1 MCNDQ
6 YNILPT
12 YPYYQSVNQCPTPYT
27 RYVNGPN
34 CGSIVG
40 ARALRIKESL
50 REQRMIETFVK
61 EQRALVEQGEAL
73 EADHKGFVDV
83 LRVANIWRAAL
94 TTYSNA
100 VDKLEFS
107 IPIVL

>member
-1 MCNDQ
+1 
-6 YNILPT
+6 
-12 YPYYQSVNQCPTPYT
+12 
-27 RYVNGPN
+27 
-34 CGSIVG
+34 
-40 ARALRIKESL
+40 
-50 REQRMIETFVK
+50 MIETFVK